1 MSFRKVLPV
10 PPPPRKTKPKPK
22 PRKPVRHHK

>member
-10 PPPPRKTKPKPK
+10 KPKPPAKRRPK
-22 PRKPVRHHK
+22 PRKPVKHHK